1 MENNKSKIVHQ
12 WNIQPI
18 SEAEAF
24 LEDYSHCS
32 LCGEE
37 LVFTHV
43 THFLY
48 GQVDEEAE
56 CPSCQVRM
64 KKQSHSL
71 Q

>member
-1 MENNKSKIVHQ
+1 MENNKSKIVHE

-18 SEAEAF
+18 NAAEAF
-24 LEDYSHCS
+24 KEDYNTCS
-32 LCGEE
+32 LCGTE

-43 THFLY
+43 TNFLY

-64 KKQSHSL
+64 KKQCHSL